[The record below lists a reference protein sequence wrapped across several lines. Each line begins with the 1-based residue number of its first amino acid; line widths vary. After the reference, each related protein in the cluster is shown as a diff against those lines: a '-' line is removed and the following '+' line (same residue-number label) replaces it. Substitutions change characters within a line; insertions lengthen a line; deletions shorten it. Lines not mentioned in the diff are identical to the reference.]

1 MDIPVK
7 IAGVGF
13 NVPEAVVTN
22 DDLTKIIDTSD
33 EWIKTRTG
41 IERRHV
47 LSGNETAVEMGIKAA
62 EKALAK
68 SKIDAEKIDL
78 IIAAASVETHAYPS
92 SACEIQA
99 AIGAMNAACFDITA
113 ACSGLIYGMGIARA
127 FIKSGSAK
135 NVLIVAT
142 DAISRCLDWT
152 DRTTCVLFGDGA
164 GAMVLTVSDDDQ
176 DDILAIELKAE
187 GNLGDFIKMPIPGKN
202 CPLVEPNDEEKMFVK
217 MDGKV
222 EDTDYSSKYYAQ
234 QSADKFA
241 EIPAAVDSGLSALSN
256 ASNALRTTQITNCI
270 TEIPQD
276 IKLELADGVLTLKAD
291 SKIYIPNGFEEDGVT
306 KKFDEVIIQGDITT
320 QGSIDNSVSR
330 FVYYDLTYN
339 GLLLILNHS
348 SGAVPP
354 TASGNVV
361 FYNINNNTVRLYT
374 DGSIITA
381 DISLPL
387 GVVTSDGVNLAGS
400 INQVFNGFGYIG
412 KTVFALPGIKGL
424 IPNGRNTDGTLNN
437 QEFELDE
444 VLIGTLDPN
453 VPAGETVFVVRKQ
466 NSNQMISFFK
476 GLFDARNTSDL
487 ASDTPWYNLYYLKD
501 ENKLRAGNQVEI
513 EAYVG
518 GWVFC
523 DENYNITSFRPKTTF
538 TAVDYS
544 AGSWIAAQAMPG
556 EKYINLTLGA
566 SNTVYTAPA
575 NGYFTLAKMAN
586 NGQHI
591 YMSNGRISVQSWVS
605 TTGYI
610 QSFLPVQKGD
620 SLNIGYTATGD
631 TAFFRFVY
639 AQGEE

>member
-1 MDIPVK
+1 MSNK
-7 IAGVGF
+7 IKQESQITVFDNFADGNIEVLF
-13 NVPEAVVTN
+13 Q
-22 DDLTKIIDTSD
+22 D
-33 EWIKTRTG
+33 EV
-41 IERRHV
+41 HLDV
-47 LSGNETAVEMGIKAA
+47 DVSLF
-62 EKALAK
+62 
-68 SKIDAEKIDL
+68 
-78 IIAAASVETHAYPS
+78 Y
-92 SACEIQA
+92 
-99 AIGAMNAACFDITA
+99 
-113 ACSGLIYGMGIARA
+113 
-127 FIKSGSAK
+127 IKSGQEEIQYYVDHVSKPEIEDYTTGKISEISAF
-135 NVLIVAT
+135 VASKEEESEEGIET
-142 DAISRCLDWT
+142 YVEETIKPAIQNHVDTEIIPELEEYKSQVSALASAASGSAADAVISASEASASASSAT
-152 DRTTCVLFGDGA
+152 SSATTA
-164 GAMVLTVSDDDQ
+164 
-176 DDILAIELKAE
+176 AE
-187 GNLGDFIKMPIPGKN
+187 NADLSQAWA
-202 CPLVEPNDEEKMFVK
+202 VK

-276 IKLELADGVLTLKAD
+276 IKLELADGVLTLKAG
-291 SKIYIPNGFEEDGVT
+291 SKIYVPNGIGVFDEITIEDDISKSYTLSGADRKTLLIYKDGALNFLATSSTIEYYFSGETAPDQFIGGYAYWYDTGNNLLKFTSDSGVT
-306 KKFDEVIIQGDITT
+306 WE
-320 QGSIDNSVSR
+320 
-330 FVYYDLTYN
+330 
-339 GLLLILNHS
+339 
-348 SGAVPP
+348 SG
-354 TASGNVV
+354 
-361 FYNINNNTVRLYT
+361 Y
-374 DGSIITA
+374 
-381 DISLPL
+381 SLPIGEL
-387 GVVTSDGVNLAGS
+387 QIGTGFS

-466 NSNQMISFFK
+466 NDNQMISFFK
-476 GLFDARNTSDL
+476 GLFNARNTSDL

-538 TAVDYS
+538 NAVDYS
-544 AGSWIAAQAMPG
+544 DSSWIAAQAMPG

>member
-1 MDIPVK
+1 MSNK
-7 IAGVGF
+7 IKQESQITVFDNFADGNIEVLF
-13 NVPEAVVTN
+13 Q
-22 DDLTKIIDTSD
+22 D
-33 EWIKTRTG
+33 EV
-41 IERRHV
+41 HLDV
-47 LSGNETAVEMGIKAA
+47 DVSLF
-62 EKALAK
+62 
-68 SKIDAEKIDL
+68 
-78 IIAAASVETHAYPS
+78 Y
-92 SACEIQA
+92 
-99 AIGAMNAACFDITA
+99 
-113 ACSGLIYGMGIARA
+113 
-127 FIKSGSAK
+127 IKSGQEEIQYYVDHVSKPEIEDYTTGKISEISAF
-135 NVLIVAT
+135 VASKEEESEEGIET
-142 DAISRCLDWT
+142 YVEETIKPAIQNHVDTEIIPELEEYKSQVSALASAASGSAADAVISASEASASASSAT
-152 DRTTCVLFGDGA
+152 SSATTA
-164 GAMVLTVSDDDQ
+164 
-176 DDILAIELKAE
+176 AE
-187 GNLGDFIKMPIPGKN
+187 NADLSQAWA
-202 CPLVEPNDEEKMFVK
+202 VK

-241 EIPAAVDSGLSALSN
+241 EIPAAVDSGLSALAN

-276 IKLELADGVLTLKAD
+276 IKLELADGVLTLKAG
-291 SKIYIPNGFEEDGVT
+291 SKIYVPNGFEEDGVT

-330 FVYYDLTYN
+330 FVYYDHTNN

-348 SGAVPP
+348 SGAVLP

-412 KTVFALPGIKGL
+412 KTVFALPRIKGL

-444 VLIGTLDPN
+444 VLIGTLDSN
-453 VPAGETVFVVRKQ
+453 VPAGETVFIVRKQ

-487 ASDTPWYNLYYLKD
+487 TSDTPWYNLYYLKD
-501 ENKLRAGNQVEI
+501 ENKFRAGNQVEI

-538 TAVDYS
+538 NAVDYS
-544 AGSWIAAQAMPG
+544 DSSWIAAQAMPG
-556 EKYINLTLGA
+556 DRKIPNIFNSTVTATGQTYI
-566 SNTVYTAPA
+566 APA
-575 NGYFTLAKMAN
+575 NGYVGLGVDNGGGVYLESASGVMALVGSVAGASARGYVPCCKGHRVSIATAVGSVTLTWSAFIFS
-586 NGQHI
+586 Q
-591 YMSNGRISVQSWVS
+591 
-605 TTGYI
+605 
-610 QSFLPVQKGD
+610 GD
-620 SLNIGYTATGD
+620 L
-631 TAFFRFVY
+631 
-639 AQGEE
+639 

>member
-1 MDIPVK
+1 MSNK
-7 IAGVGF
+7 IKQESQITVFDNFADGNIEVLF
-13 NVPEAVVTN
+13 Q
-22 DDLTKIIDTSD
+22 D
-33 EWIKTRTG
+33 EV
-41 IERRHV
+41 HLDV
-47 LSGNETAVEMGIKAA
+47 DVSLF
-62 EKALAK
+62 
-68 SKIDAEKIDL
+68 
-78 IIAAASVETHAYPS
+78 Y
-92 SACEIQA
+92 
-99 AIGAMNAACFDITA
+99 
-113 ACSGLIYGMGIARA
+113 
-127 FIKSGSAK
+127 IKSGQEEIQYYVDHVSKPEIEDYTTGKISEISAF
-135 NVLIVAT
+135 VASKEEESEEGIET
-142 DAISRCLDWT
+142 YVEETIKPAIQNHVDTEIIPELEEYKSQVSALASAASGSAADAVISASEASASASSAT
-152 DRTTCVLFGDGA
+152 SSATTA
-164 GAMVLTVSDDDQ
+164 
-176 DDILAIELKAE
+176 AE
-187 GNLGDFIKMPIPGKN
+187 NADLSQAWA
-202 CPLVEPNDEEKMFVK
+202 VK

-276 IKLELADGVLTLKAD
+276 IKLELADGVLTLKAG
-291 SKIYIPNGFEEDGVT
+291 SKIYVPNGIGVFDEITIEDDISKSYTLSGADRKTLLIYKDGALNFLATSSTIEYYFSGETAPDQFIGGYAYWYDTGNNLLKFTSDSGVT
-306 KKFDEVIIQGDITT
+306 WE
-320 QGSIDNSVSR
+320 
-330 FVYYDLTYN
+330 
-339 GLLLILNHS
+339 
-348 SGAVPP
+348 SG
-354 TASGNVV
+354 
-361 FYNINNNTVRLYT
+361 Y
-374 DGSIITA
+374 
-381 DISLPL
+381 SLPIGEL
-387 GVVTSDGVNLAGS
+387 QIGTGFS

-466 NSNQMISFFK
+466 NDNQMISFFK
-476 GLFDARNTSDL
+476 GLFNARNTSDL

-538 TAVDYS
+538 NAVDYS
-544 AGSWIAAQAMPG
+544 DSSWFAAQAMPG